1 MLPTENHTTL
11 QILQV
16 SPKESLFP
24 TATEASWFPQ
34 PSSKACPVLHLQ
46 LATTMNVGHAAWTC
60 DSYFCEK
67 QAFW

>member
-46 LATTMNVGHAAWTC
+46 LATTMNVGHAA
-60 DSYFCEK
+60 
-67 QAFW
+67 